1 MEKMM
6 IGEIK
11 ALNNLIKRMMVSH
24 HLKCKAPKDITGQQ
38 MNVIMFL
45 KHSYSEVT
53 EVFQRDVE
61 CNLNI
66 RSSTA
71 TGILK
76 TLEKNGYIER
86 VSVPSDAR
94 LKKLVLTEKSYA
106 MFEQI
111 DPFIKAINAK
121 ITEGLTEE
129 EIEQF
134 FCITEKLKQNIDKL
148 SKN

>member
-24 HLKCKAPKDITGQQ
+24 HLKCKAPSDITGQQ

-45 KHSYSEVT
+45 KHSYSKGK

-94 LKKLVLTEKSYA
+94 LKKLVLTEKSYN

-111 DPFIKAINAK
+111 DPFIKAVNAK

-134 FCITEKLKQNIDKL
+134 YYISEKLKQNIDKL

>member
-38 MNVIMFL
+38 MNIIMFL
-45 KHSYSEVT
+45 KHSDDEGRD
-53 EVFQRDVE
+53 VFQRDVE

-76 TLEKNGYIER
+76 TPEKNGYIER

-111 DPFIKAINAK
+111 DPFIKAINTK

>member
-45 KHSYSEVT
+45 KHSYSEGK

-94 LKKLVLTEKSYA
+94 LKKLVLTEKSSA
-106 MFEQI
+106 LFEKI
-111 DPFIKAINAK
+111 DPFIKSINDK
-121 ITEGLTEE
+121 LMEGLSEE

-134 FCITEKLKQNIDKL
+134 FSTIEKLKKNIDKL
-148 SKN
+148 SKI

>member
-1 MEKMM
+1 MEILM

-24 HLKCKAPKDITGQQ
+24 HLKCKAPSDITGQQ

-45 KHSYSEVT
+45 KHSDDEGRD
-53 EVFQRDVE
+53 VFQRDVE

-111 DPFIKAINAK
+111 DPFIKAINTK

>member
-24 HLKCKAPKDITGQQ
+24 HLKCNAPNDITGQQ

-45 KHSYSEVT
+45 KHSYSEGID
-53 EVFQRDVE
+53 VFQRDVE
-61 CNLNI
+61 ASLNI
-66 RSSTA
+66 RPSTA

-76 TLEKNGYIER
+76 TLEKNGYIKR

-94 LKKLVLTEKSYA
+94 LKKLVITEKSSA
-106 MFEQI
+106 IFEKI
-111 DPFIKAINAK
+111 DPFIKSINDK
-121 ITEGLTEE
+121 ITEGISED

-134 FCITEKLKQNIDKL
+134 FKTIDKLKKNIDKL
-148 SKN
+148 SKI

>member
-1 MEKMM
+1 MEILM

-24 HLKCKAPKDITGQQ
+24 HLKFKAPSDITGQQ

-45 KHSYSEVT
+45 KHSDDEGKD
-53 EVFQRDVE
+53 VFQRDVE

-86 VSVPSDAR
+86 ASVPSDAR

-111 DPFIKAINAK
+111 DPFIKAINTK

>member
-24 HLKCKAPKDITGQQ
+24 HLKCKAPSDITGQQ

-45 KHSYSEVT
+45 KHSYSKGK

-94 LKKLVLTEKSYA
+94 LKKLVLTEKSYN

-111 DPFIKAINAK
+111 DPFIKAVNAK

-134 FCITEKLKQNIDKL
+134 YYIAEKLKQNIDKL

>member
-45 KHSYSEVT
+45 KHSDDEGRD
-53 EVFQRDVE
+53 VFQRDVE

-86 VSVPSDAR
+86 VSAPSDAR

-111 DPFIKAINAK
+111 DPFIKAINTK

>member
-1 MEKMM
+1 MEILM

-45 KHSYSEVT
+45 KHSDDEGRD
-53 EVFQRDVE
+53 VFQRDVE

-86 VSVPSDAR
+86 VSVPSDVR

-111 DPFIKAINAK
+111 DPFIKAINTK

>member
-45 KHSYSEVT
+45 KHSYSEGK

-94 LKKLVLTEKSYA
+94 LKKLVLTEKSSA
-106 MFEQI
+106 LFEKI
-111 DPFIKAINAK
+111 DPFIKSINDK
-121 ITEGLTEE
+121 LMEGLTEE

>member
-1 MEKMM
+1 MEILM

-11 ALNNLIKRMMVSH
+11 DLNNLIKRMMVSH
-24 HLKCKAPKDITGQQ
+24 HLKCKAPSDITGQQ

-45 KHSYSEVT
+45 KHSDDEGRD
-53 EVFQRDVE
+53 VFQRDVE

-86 VSVPSDAR
+86 ASVPSDAR
-94 LKKLVLTEKSYA
+94 LKKLVLTKKSYD

-111 DPFIKAINAK
+111 YPFIKAVNAK

-134 FCITEKLKQNIDKL
+134 YCIAEKLKRNIDKI

>member
-1 MEKMM
+1 M

-45 KHSYSEVT
+45 KHSYSEGK

-94 LKKLVLTEKSYA
+94 LKKLVLTEKSSA
-106 MFEQI
+106 LFEKI
-111 DPFIKAINAK
+111 DPFIKSINDK
-121 ITEGLTEE
+121 LMEGLSEE

-134 FCITEKLKQNIDKL
+134 FSTIEKLKKNIDKL
-148 SKN
+148 SKI

>member
-1 MEKMM
+1 MEKMI

-45 KHSYSEVT
+45 KHSYSEGK

-111 DPFIKAINAK
+111 DPFIKAINTK

>member
-24 HLKCKAPKDITGQQ
+24 HLKCKAPSDITGQQ

-45 KHSYSEVT
+45 KHSDDEGRD
-53 EVFQRDVE
+53 VFQRDVE

-111 DPFIKAINAK
+111 DPFIKAINTK
-121 ITEGLTEE
+121 ITEGRTEE

>member
-24 HLKCKAPKDITGQQ
+24 HLKCKAPSDITGQQ

-45 KHSYSEVT
+45 KHSYSEGK

-76 TLEKNGYIER
+76 TLEKNGYIKR

>member
-45 KHSYSEVT
+45 KHSDDEGRD
-53 EVFQRDVE
+53 VFQRDVE

-111 DPFIKAINAK
+111 DPFIKAINTK

>member
-1 MEKMM
+1 MEILM

-24 HLKCKAPKDITGQQ
+24 HLKCKAPSDITGQQ

-45 KHSYSEVT
+45 KHSDDEGKD
-53 EVFQRDVE
+53 VFQRDVE

-86 VSVPSDAR
+86 ASVPSDAR

-111 DPFIKAINAK
+111 DPFIKAINTK

>member
-45 KHSYSEVT
+45 KHSDDEGRD
-53 EVFQRDVE
+53 VFQRDVE

-106 MFEQI
+106 MFKQI
-111 DPFIKAINAK
+111 DPFIKAINTK

>member
-1 MEKMM
+1 MPLS
-6 IGEIK
+6 I
-11 ALNNLIKRMMVSH
+11 S
-24 HLKCKAPKDITGQQ
+24 P
-38 MNVIMFL
+38 
-45 KHSYSEVT
+45 
-53 EVFQRDVE
+53 
-61 CNLNI
+61 
-66 RSSTA
+66 
-71 TGILK
+71 
-76 TLEKNGYIER
+76 
-86 VSVPSDAR
+86 SVPSDAR

-111 DPFIKAINAK
+111 DPFIKAINTK

>member
-1 MEKMM
+1 MQGSERHYRSADERHYVFKEDTAK
-6 IGEIK
+6 GYE
-11 ALNNLIKRMMVSH
+11 LNSANDEGR
-24 HLKCKAPKDITGQQ
+24 D
-38 MNVIMFL
+38 
-45 KHSYSEVT
+45 
-53 EVFQRDVE
+53 VFQRDVE

-86 VSVPSDAR
+86 ASVPSDAR
-94 LKKLVLTEKSYA
+94 LKKLVLTKKSYD

-111 DPFIKAINAK
+111 YPFIKAVNAK

-134 FCITEKLKQNIDKL
+134 YCIAEKLKRNIDKI

>member
-45 KHSYSEVT
+45 KHSYSEGK

-111 DPFIKAINAK
+111 DPFIKAINTK

>member
-1 MEKMM
+1 MEILM

-24 HLKCKAPKDITGQQ
+24 HLKCKAPSDITGQQ

-45 KHSYSEVT
+45 KHSDDEGRD
-53 EVFQRDVE
+53 VFQRDVE

-86 VSVPSDAR
+86 ASVPSDAR
-94 LKKLVLTEKSYA
+94 LKKLVLTKKSYD

-111 DPFIKAINAK
+111 YPFIKAVNAK

-134 FCITEKLKQNIDKL
+134 YCIAEKLKRNIDNL
-148 SKN
+148 SKI

>member
-38 MNVIMFL
+38 MNIIMFL
-45 KHSYSEVT
+45 KHSDDEGRD
-53 EVFQRDVE
+53 VFQRDVE

-111 DPFIKAINAK
+111 DPFIKAINTK

>member
-1 MEKMM
+1 MEILM

-24 HLKCKAPKDITGQQ
+24 HLKCKAPSDITGQQ

-45 KHSYSEVT
+45 KHSDDEGK

-86 VSVPSDAR
+86 ASVPSDAR
-94 LKKLVLTEKSYA
+94 LKKLVLTKKSYD

-111 DPFIKAINAK
+111 YPFIKAVNAK

-129 EIEQF
+129 QF
-134 FCITEKLKQNIDKL
+134 YCIAEKLKRNIDKI

>member
-45 KHSYSEVT
+45 KHSYSEGK

-66 RSSTA
+66 RSSTT

-111 DPFIKAINAK
+111 DPFIKAINTK

>member
-24 HLKCKAPKDITGQQ
+24 HLKCKAPSDITGQQ

-45 KHSYSEVT
+45 KHSDDEGRD
-53 EVFQRDVE
+53 VFQRDVE

-111 DPFIKAINAK
+111 DPFIKAINTK